1 MMKILI
7 LANSDIGLFK
17 FRKELIETFLKEQD
31 DIYISA
37 PQGEYYHQISRMGC
51 RYIITPLE
59 RRGMNPFKD
68 MQLMFRYYKKIREL
82 KPDYVLTYTIKPN
95 IYGGMACRICRVPYA
110 MNITGLGTA
119 FQKQGLMRKLVV
131 QMYKIA
137 SKRARTVFFEN
148 KGNYSVFLQE
158 GLVTTEQA
166 CVLNGAGVNLDYY
179 KYLPYSENEGIHFL
193 FVGRIMKE
201 KGVEELFEVVKKIK
215 SMYGDKVVFDIV
227 GFFEE
232 AYKDIIEQLDQKGI
246 IHFWGYQ
253 QDIRPFYQKTS
264 CLVLPSYHEG
274 MSNVLLEAAAS
285 GRALITSN
293 IHGCMEAV
301 EDGKNGYLCEVK
313 NSQSLFSAINKFINL
328 NIDERRN
335 MGWNSRK
342 RMELLFDKKKIV
354 SKTIKKIKQR

>member
-1 MMKILI
+1 MMRILI

-17 FRKELIETFLKEQD
+17 FRKELIETLLKEKN
-31 DIYISA
+31 DIYIYA
-37 PQGEYYHQISRMGC
+37 PKGEYYHQICQMGC
-51 RYIITPLE
+51 QYIITPLE

-68 MQLMFRYYKKIREL
+68 IQLIFRYYRGIRKH

-95 IYGGMACRICRVPYA
+95 IYGGLACRICGVPYA

-119 FQKQGLMRKLVV
+119 FQRHGAIRELVV

-137 SKRARTVFFEN
+137 GKKARTVFFEN
-148 KGNYSVFLQE
+148 KGNFSVFLNE
-158 GLVTTEQA
+158 GLVTTDQA

-201 KGVEELFEVVKKIK
+201 KGVEELFEAAKQIK
-215 SMYGDKVVFDIV
+215 GMYGDKVIFDIV

-232 AYKDIIEQLDQKGI
+232 AYKDITEQLDQKGI

-253 QDIRPFYQKTS
+253 QDIRPFYQKAS

-285 GRALITSN
+285 GRALITSK

-301 EDGKNGYLCEVK
+301 EEGVNGYLCKVK
-313 NSQSLFSAINKFINL
+313 DTDSLFSAMDRFIKL
-328 NIDERRN
+328 KEAERCI
-335 MGWNSRK
+335 MGQESRK
-342 RMELLFDKKKIV
+342 RMELIFDKKKIV
-354 SKTIKKIKQR
+354 RLTIEKIM